1 MWEHGAVTRDVTPT
15 QQRDRLPLSTQLVRF
30 VAVGVVS
37 AIVDYGLL
45 VVGMNVLGLPHGTA
59 KALSWVFGT
68 ITAYVINSRWTF
80 DAAGSRAKFAAV
92 VVLYLTTFAVQ
103 VGTFTLIYP
112 WLEASLGVT
121 WAQIVG
127 FVISQGLATTI
138 NFIIQRAL
146 IFRG

>member
-1 MWEHGAVTRDVTPT
+1 MQPWGVTEMDPRAP
-15 QQRDRLPLSTQLVRF
+15 LPLATQLSRF

-45 VVGMNVLGLPHGTA
+45 VVGMNLLGLPHGTA
-59 KALSWVFGT
+59 KAISWVFGT
-68 ITAYVINSRWTF
+68 ITAYAINSRWTF
-80 DAAGSRAKFAAV
+80 DSAGSRRKFAAV

-112 WLEASLGVT
+112 PLEAALGVS
-121 WAQIVG
+121 WAQVVG

-138 NFIIQRAL
+138 NFVIQRTL
-146 IFRG
+146 IFRS